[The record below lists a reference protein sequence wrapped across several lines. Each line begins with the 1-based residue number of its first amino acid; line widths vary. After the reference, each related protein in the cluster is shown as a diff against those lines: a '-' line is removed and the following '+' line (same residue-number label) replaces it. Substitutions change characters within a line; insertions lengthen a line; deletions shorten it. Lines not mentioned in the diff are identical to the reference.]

1 MPGES
6 APTKE
11 IHVPP
16 ELGARLIR
24 GEITL
29 GELVGLSPS
38 ALYAIA
44 NLGYQ
49 LLTSGKLEQALTIYQ
64 GLVAVSP
71 YDSVFHCHLA
81 ATLYALGQHDEALF
95 EYSQALNFNKANAD
109 ALAGRGELLLRA
121 GRVVEAVEDLKRSI
135 ELDPEGKR
143 ASTLRARATLVMLK
157 EAADRQRAEQMGE
170 EYKPPQRPAA
180 PPAPAPAR
188 TATGEIPAAKP
199 AATRTSTGEIPA
211 AKKAEPAKAAAKPA
225 AKPEPKAAAKPAA
238 KAKPAA
244 AASKKPSAKK

>member
-1 MPGES
+1 VPGES
-6 APTKE
+6 ASAKE
-11 IHVPP
+11 FHIPP

-38 ALYAIA
+38 AQYAIA

-49 LLTSGKLEQALTIYQ
+49 LLTSGKLQEARTIYQ

-81 ATLYALGQHDEALF
+81 ATLYALGEHEEALF

-109 ALAGRGELLLRA
+109 ALAGRGELYLRT
-121 GRVVEAVEDLKRSI
+121 GKVVEAVEDLRRSI

-157 EAADRQRAEQMGE
+157 EAAERQRAEQMGV
-170 EYKPPQRPAA
+170 EYMPPRPA
-180 PPAPAPAR
+180 PADAPAR
-188 TATGEIPAAKP
+188 TMTGETPAAKKPEPAPAKAAKSEAKP
-199 AATRTSTGEIPA
+199 AATKRPSES
-211 AKKAEPAKAAAKPA
+211 
-225 AKPEPKAAAKPAA
+225 

-244 AASKKPSAKK
+244 SKKPTAKK

>member
-1 MPGES
+1 VPGES
-6 APTKE
+6 APAKE

-109 ALAGRGELLLRA
+109 ALAGRGELYLRM
-121 GRVVEAVEDLKRSI
+121 GKVVEAVEDLKRSI

-180 PPAPAPAR
+180 PPPPAR
-188 TATGEIPAAKP
+188 TATGEMAAARPP

-211 AKKAEPAKAAAKPA
+211 AKKPEPAKAAAKPA
-225 AKPEPKAAAKPAA
+225 AKPEPKATAKPAV
-238 KAKPAA
+238 KAKPATTA
-244 AASKKPSAKK
+244 AKKPSAKK

>member
-109 ALAGRGELLLRA
+109 ALAGRGELLLRM
-121 GRVVEAVEDLKRSI
+121 GKVVEAVEDLKRSI

-180 PPAPAPAR
+180 PPPPPAR
-188 TATGEIPAAKP
+188 TSTGEMAAAKP
-199 AATRTSTGEIPA
+199 PATRTSTGEIPA

-244 AASKKPSAKK
+244 AKKPSAKK